1 MTDAAAR
8 TPLLTPERVQT
19 WLGVALIVAATGP
32 GLMFLG
38 ASDDPKA
45 AETPLLRL
53 VWLPVYAGALGLSL
67 WRAPRLMRAWLPAA
81 LFALLVGWAYASQSW
96 SIFPEVTH
104 RRVIALALTT
114 LLGVALGAVFDGRR
128 LVVMLAWASVIFAL
142 GSIATALAF
151 PRIGT
156 MELDGGRDWR
166 GLFPHKN
173 SLAFQMATGM
183 VAATCAA
190 VLQPRRRRLWIG
202 VVVLCLAVLL
212 MSRGKTSLLAGV
224 LGVGGALG
232 IAALR
237 RGPLVAVLAG
247 WAGATA
253 ALAGAC
259 LALLAPGVLLKI
271 IGKDP
276 TLTGRTDIWA
286 SVLRRAAQAPWT
298 GYGYGAFWE
307 KGSTPARMVQKET
320 HWLVPTAHNGWLD
333 LLVQVG
339 WIGVA
344 LFAAVLVLALVAG
357 VARLARTDD
366 AGFGVL
372 YMGLFLILAFSESAI
387 EAANTLPW
395 ALLAAVTVRALAPLA
410 SRTQAP
416 RPTAARAQ
424 PAPPPIWRD
433 APVRG
438 AG

>member
-1 MTDAAAR
+1 MTDAAVSRPPSFTAD
-8 TPLLTPERVQT
+8 RVQT

-32 GLMFLG
+32 GLLFLG

-81 LFALLVGWAYASQSW
+81 LFAVLVGWAYASQAW

-114 LLGVALGAVFDGRR
+114 LLGVALGAAYDGRR

-142 GSIATALAF
+142 GSIVAALAF
-151 PRIGT
+151 PKVGV

-183 VAATCAA
+183 VAGACAA
-190 VLQPRRRRLWIG
+190 LLQPRRRRLWIG

-212 MSRGKTSLLAGV
+212 MSRGKTSLLAGA
-224 LGVGGALG
+224 LGVGGAVG
-232 IAALR
+232 IAAMR

-247 WAGATA
+247 WGGATA
-253 ALAGAC
+253 ALAAAC
-259 LALLAPGVLLKI
+259 LALLAPGLLLKA
-271 IGKDP
+271 IGKDA

-286 SVLRRAAQAPWT
+286 SVLRRAADAPWT

-372 YMGLFLILAFSESAI
+372 YILLFLILAFSESAI
-387 EAANTLPW
+387 EAANTLTW
-395 ALLAAVTVRALAPLA
+395 ALLVAVAVRALAPHA
-410 SRTQAP
+410 SRARAP
-416 RPTAARAQ
+416 STAAVRR
-424 PAPPPIWRD
+424 PAAPPIWRD
-433 APVRG
+433 APAPG